1 MSCHE
6 KNQRTPR
13 AEDME
18 ARAGNTWP
26 RHRKGDSYAHTLQ
39 RNKERF
45 GVTDLF
51 DEVEAAI
58 SEYLAPP
65 LRRQVERVGV
75 WHHIRTVNGKRANYI
90 GVGVAREFPGY
101 VDVQVFDFAVE
112 LIGRDAIHDLQCQL
126 EWQIG
131 PVYYTRPGSDH
142 AVYVNFLIPSLDY
155 WNEHQQDFIK
165 LVADIN
171 SAVQSR

>member
-13 AEDME
+13 AEDKE

-45 GVTDLF
+45 NVSDLF
-51 DEVEAAI
+51 DIVESAI
-58 SEYLAPP
+58 GDQMGYP
-65 LRRQVERVGV
+65 LHRQVERVGV
-75 WHHIRTVNGKRANYI
+75 WHHITVSRQRTNYI
-90 GVGVAREFPGY
+90 GVGVAREFPGC
-101 VDVQVFDFAVE
+101 VDIQIFDVAAE
-112 LIGRDAIHDLQCQL
+112 LVGQEAIHSLQCQL
-126 EWQIG
+126 EWQEG
-131 PVYYTRPGSDH
+131 PAYYTRPGSDH

-155 WNEHQQDFIK
+155 WNEHQDDFIK
-165 LVADIN
+165 LAADIN